1 MDSCCA
7 VQTAMRGV
15 NLSLAV
21 PSGPLRHG
29 LSSVAGA
36 FAPRDS
42 GLGFLSGFF
51 SGPGMYIV
59 KVIHPYMIE
68 ASVVVAACHPSS
80 LLVAAA
86 QVAPLMNSE
95 TFAAFFCLAAR
106 APLPILCGASGAVRS
121 GMR

>member
-1 MDSCCA
+1 MF
-7 VQTAMRGV
+7 TAMRGV

-36 FAPRDS
+36 FAPRDFGS
-42 GLGFLSGFF
+42 GFLSGFF
-51 SGPGMYIV
+51 SGLGLNIA
-59 KVIHPYMIE
+59 KVIHPYMVE

-80 LLVAAA
+80 LFVAVA

-95 TFAAFFCLAAR
+95 TESPFVLWRLVPPAHSVR
-106 APLPILCGASGAVRS
+106 GKSG
-121 GMR
+121 GE